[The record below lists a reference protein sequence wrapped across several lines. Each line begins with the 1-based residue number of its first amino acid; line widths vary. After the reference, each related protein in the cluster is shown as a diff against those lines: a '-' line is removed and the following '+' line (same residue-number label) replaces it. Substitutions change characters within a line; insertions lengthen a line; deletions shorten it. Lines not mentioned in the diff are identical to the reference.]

1 VVERRLRTEWRIR
14 ERTRRLAGLA
24 TLLGAAVGLAAVAHL
39 LRDALAQGARLDLL
53 ALLVLAG
60 VVGLAALLPRAAV
73 LAIGRWLRHR
83 HRARADRA

>member
-24 TLLGAAVGLAAVAHL
+24 TLLGAAAGLAAVALL
-39 LRDALAQGARLDLL
+39 LRDGLARGYRLDLFV
-53 ALLVLAG
+53 LLGLAG
-60 VVGLAALLPRAAV
+60 AVGLAALLPRAAV

>member
-1 VVERRLRTEWRIR
+1 MRTEWRIR

-24 TLLGAAVGLAAVAHL
+24 TPLGAAVGLAAVAFL
-39 LRDALAQGARLDLL
+39 LHDALARGARLDLL

-60 VVGLAALLPRAAV
+60 AVGLSALLPRAAV